1 MRTLSI
7 ACALVLATTS
17 VARAQVIVAPG
28 DAALSL
34 TVDGKTRNTWKQEDV
49 AFIGRNVKHES
60 KNAGKPVDFVIVA
73 IK

>member
-34 TVDGKTRNTWKQEDV
+34 TVDGKTTSRWKRGDV